1 MILFLTDLHWG
12 IKKFSRDQYNLQMN
26 YFREVIFPFIVEN
39 KIEHVIHA
47 GDIVDEPQIV
57 DNAMLQDLLNDWVS
71 WFEEHQVN
79 LYLLCGNHDIYLR
92 DQTTY
97 NFNKIL
103 AHDKC
108 YVHEISE
115 VAIKHIAGTDIGF
128 VPFSKSFADLKTLA
142 DDELDPY
149 DFGNMVVVAH
159 HDIKDITFNRWENS
173 KKGLEPE
180 TIRDFGTVAVGHF
193 HNQSHT
199 KNIRYLGTLYQHT
212 AGEFGF
218 RKGFWTMTSAG
229 EFQFHEQKVFPRHYE
244 IEYIQEGR
252 KQPTFVVNDGIE
264 VSSTTND
271 YNTVREI
278 VSKNH
283 VKFTATNYQSETKY
297 QEIVNDLKSI
307 AYSEFVPVSKK
318 NLVKSIEAHMEIAED
333 DAELGLSVDS
343 DNKELIQA
351 YFSRLPDTLAYKQ
364 EMIDVINEKLEEC
377 NG

>member
-12 IKKFSRDQYNLQMN
+12 IKKFSKDQYNLQMN
-26 YFREVIFPFIVEN
+26 YFREVIFPFVLEN

-57 DNAMLQDLLNDWVS
+57 DNAMLQDLQSDWIE
-71 WFEEHQVN
+71 WFENHRIN
-79 LYLLCGNHDIYLR
+79 LYLMCGNHDIYLR
-92 DQTTY
+92 DETTY

-103 AHDKC
+103 SHGRK
-108 YVHEISE
+108 YVAEISDI
-115 VAIKHIAGTDIGF
+115 AIRYIDNTHIGF
-128 VPFSKSFADLKTLA
+128 VPFSKSF
-142 DDELDPY
+142 DELKRQSSVLSKY
-149 DFGNMVVVAH
+149 DFGNMVVVGH
-159 HDIKDITFNRWENS
+159 HDIKDITFNRYGTA
-173 KKGLEPE
+173 KKGLDSES
-180 TIRDFGTVAVGHF
+180 IKDFGTVVVGHY
-193 HNQSHT
+193 HNQSQT
-199 KNIRYLGTLYQHT
+199 RNIRYLGTLYQHT

-218 RKGFWTMTSAG
+218 RKGFWTMNSAG
-229 EFQFHEQKVFPRHYE
+229 EFSFHEQTTLPRHYE

-252 KQPTFVVNDGIE
+252 KQPTFVINDGIE
-264 VSSTTND
+264 VSTTTND
-271 YNTVREI
+271 YNVVRKI

-283 VKFTATNYQSETKY
+283 TMFTATNYNTETKY

-343 DNKELIQA
+343 DNKELILA

-364 EMIDVINEKLEEC
+364 EMINVINEKLETVEC
-377 NG
+377 